1 MSWVFKILPPQK
13 KAGQLEFINHQ
24 AEPSLRH
31 PKLQQ
36 LAKHIF
42 RDPLP
47 GYHGRRSCQIGAEG
61 LTSFINCFLKRSHQL
76 HLHHAYS
83 PHKKMSPNT
92 KARITQGPYTV
103 HPYRSSWYL
112 VPRPSTV
119 KSATNS
125 KTSTSCCTNC
135 TNQLPIFRISQIADV
150 SGLRAVEGEE
160 ELWKGPAAQRPAHFR
175 RTRRT
180 TARRLG

>member
-42 RDPLP
+42 PDPLP
-47 GYHGRRSCQIGAEG
+47 GHHGRRSCQIGAEG

-103 HPYRSSWYL
+103 NPYRSSWYL
-112 VPRPSTV
+112 VPRPSTSTV
-119 KSATNS
+119 N
-125 KTSTSCCTNC
+125 STSCCTNC

-150 SGLRAVEGEE
+150 PGLRAVEGEE

-175 RTRRT
+175 RTHRT